1 MLTSLTAKSAAVWV
15 CVLYT
20 VLTVTSS
27 SWQLLRGIEDDSN
40 LHLLARFAVTVVGV
54 GCLALF
60 VQLRRNF
67 RRAPTT
73 KAAAVTYVIAMAMVL
88 VLTWGFGR
96 LQPLHPDAY
105 RDIVINFTVVWV
117 GVALVAIVAAPA
129 SSRLRTRRA
138 RAPDRPPNR
147 RLHPE

>member
-1 MLTSLTAKSAAVWV
+1 MKSLTARSAALWV

-20 VLTVTSS
+20 LLTVTSS
-27 SWQLLRGIEDDSN
+27 GWQLVQGIEHDTN

-60 VQLRRNF
+60 VRLQRTF
-67 RRAPTT
+67 RRAPTM
-73 KAAAVTYVIAMAMVL
+73 KAAAGTYVIAMAMVL
-88 VLTWGFGR
+88 VLTWAFGR

-105 RDIVINFTVVWV
+105 RDIVVNFTIVWV

-129 SSRLRTRRA
+129 TSRLRTRRA
-138 RAPDRPPNR
+138 RAPDRPAHR
-147 RLHPE
+147 RLHTR